1 MLKAVNALL
10 DEAGARYQRRAGG
23 MWGIGKTWLIEELR
37 DRCLKDGR
45 AIILYVSL
53 VDMVP
58 DADPTRSRTN
68 PAVRFNFIM
77 LLTFC

>member
-1 MLKAVNALL
+1 
-10 DEAGARYQRRAGG
+10 

-58 DADPTRSRTN
+58 DADPTSGSAVSTRTKLRN
-68 PAVRFNFIM
+68 LSTVRFYGS
-77 LLTFC
+77 LALGSAA